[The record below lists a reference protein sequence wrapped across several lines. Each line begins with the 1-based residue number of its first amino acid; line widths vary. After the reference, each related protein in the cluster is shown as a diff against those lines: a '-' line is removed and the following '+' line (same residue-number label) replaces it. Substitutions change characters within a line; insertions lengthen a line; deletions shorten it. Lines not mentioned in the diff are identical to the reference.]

1 MTLTFKIDTVEQTK
15 GLAELIADNIE
26 RGSIILLRGDLGAGK
41 TTFSQFLG
49 KKLGVKRHMTSPTF
63 NIIKSYPLNG
73 YFLHHMDCYRLEDS
87 LEDLGFEEYFNDND
101 LSLVEWPD
109 YISEFLP
116 EQYIEITITLNNEER
131 QFSIEDHGNFNNL
144 MEALH
149 DFSID

>member
-131 QFSIEDHGNFNNL
+131 QFSIEDHGIL
-144 MEALH
+144 
-149 DFSID
+149 IT